1 MGLESLSEPDD
12 LDMDMDEEEEE
23 DEEDGERFF
32 DTRSQSAS
40 TSSGG
45 GRDQGPNK
53 SDELDTE
60 EDPVD
65 PITPG
70 PGVRSFEPRAVEKE
84 NEPGG
89 VVVVVESDGVEDDDW
104 VDPSLPSPVAS
115 PPVPRSLVGPPPQR
129 SGSIDLA
136 AFAKGKSALGK
147 KGKKPS
153 KRSRSGSGAVV
164 VKTPVPPVVRPQDA
178 QEQLVDQQQ
187 QQRQRQH
194 SSFPFPMTQKSAD
207 DVPTPLPEER
217 PRGSSSV
224 LKGKRMH
231 TAKAR
236 DGGRT
241 QSGGV
246 KGVLPTSDD

>member
-12 LDMDMDEEEEE
+12 LDMDMDEEEE
-23 DEEDGERFF
+23 DGEQFF

-89 VVVVVESDGVEDDDW
+89 VVVVVESDGVVEDDDW
-104 VDPSLPSPVAS
+104 VDPSLPSPVA
-115 PPVPRSLVGPPPQR
+115 PPPMARSLVGPQQR
-129 SGSIDLA
+129 SPPGSIDLP

-164 VKTPVPPVVRPQDA
+164 VKTPVPPVRPHDPQD
-178 QEQLVDQQQ
+178 QLDQ
-187 QQRQRQH
+187 QH

-207 DVPTPLPEER
+207 DVPTSLPEER
-217 PRGSSSV
+217 PRGSSV